1 MPVPRNYS
9 HTLLCIKNIVFRLSP
24 QLPPLGGN
32 RGATGQGQSM
42 RKKPILCALWSRLPP
57 ILLLLIINSNKIGG
71 NRVWHS
77 RNTVFLHMDCLIW
90 LPPRLPPE
98 GPRPSGCLISL
109 TRIHLIPPQN
119 PPQNPSLN
127 RPQTRP
133 HNPPRI
139 HPDCTR
145 ESTQESIHDSRP
157 DPPQNPYQ
165 IPPPDSKSEFNQNPP
180 KNPPQIP
187 PRTHPPNPP
196 QNSTQNPPP
205 PNLGDR
211 RNEARSFEV
220 TSLDNLWNLPHSL
233 QTVPKTHANVA
244 THRSEHTQHEVQT
257 LE

>member
-77 RNTVFLHMDCLIW
+77 RSTVFLHMDCLIW

-109 TRIHLIPPQN
+109 TRIHLVPPQN

-157 DPPQNPYQ
+157 D
-165 IPPPDSKSEFNQNPP
+165 SPP
-180 KNPPQIP
+180 K
-187 PRTHPPNPP
+187 
-196 QNSTQNPPP
+196 
-205 PNLGDR
+205 
-211 RNEARSFEV
+211 F
-220 TSLDNLWNLPHSL
+220 
-233 QTVPKTHANVA
+233 
-244 THRSEHTQHEVQT
+244 HRQG
-257 LE
+257 L

>member
-9 HTLLCIKNIVFRLSP
+9 HTLLCIKSIVFRLSP

-109 TRIHLIPPQN
+109 TRIHLVPPQN

-157 DPPQNPYQ
+157 DSPSRIHTGFHPQIPNQNSTRTHPRIHPRFLLEPTPRIHPRIQ
-165 IPPPDSKSEFNQNPP
+165 PRIPPPIPGSNPDVSRTRPPIQPRIHSSPAQQSTPDSTR
-180 KNPPQIP
+180 I
-187 PRTHPPNPP
+187 
-196 QNSTQNPPP
+196 
-205 PNLGDR
+205 
-211 RNEARSFEV
+211 
-220 TSLDNLWNLPHSL
+220 
-233 QTVPKTHANVA
+233 
-244 THRSEHTQHEVQT
+244 
-257 LE
+257 